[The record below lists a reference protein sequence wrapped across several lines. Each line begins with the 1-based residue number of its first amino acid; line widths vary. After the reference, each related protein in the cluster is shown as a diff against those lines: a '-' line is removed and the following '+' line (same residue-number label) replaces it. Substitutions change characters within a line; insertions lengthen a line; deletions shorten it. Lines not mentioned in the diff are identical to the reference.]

1 MVTKEMIENSMEGT
15 VRKLNLRYLT
25 ICFSVVFFVFLIIF
39 LSVGS
44 LPIILW
50 ITMFAAIFCI
60 CGSFLLY
67 QWLQYRKL
75 FANMED
81 YELYKVLLDR
91 PTYIHTRY
99 NGFVYFTITIET
111 NSGMKIF
118 RKTKAL
124 WSDSGGSQYKAWEY
138 MNSHVWIAY
147 DEERDKM
154 VVLGLED
161 DWRRKN
167 ERDY

>member
-1 MVTKEMIENSMEGT
+1 MVTKEMIENGMEGT
-15 VRKLNLRYLT
+15 IRKLNLRYLT
-25 ICFSVVFFVFLIIF
+25 IGFSVLFFVFLIIF

-44 LPIILW
+44 LPIYLW
-50 ITMFAAIFCI
+50 ITMFAAFFCI

-67 QWLQYRKL
+67 QWIQYRKL

-99 NGFVYFTITIET
+99 NGVVYFTITIET

-138 MNSHVWIAY
+138 MNSKIHIAY
-147 DEERDKM
+147 DEDRDRIII
-154 VVLGLED
+154 LGSEG
-161 DWRRKN
+161 
-167 ERDY
+167 DYE